1 MPGCSKSQEAARCAA
16 DSVSPVQCLCFVRT
30 VVTGPRLSFIR

>member
-30 VVTGPRLSFIR
+30 VVAGPQLSFIR